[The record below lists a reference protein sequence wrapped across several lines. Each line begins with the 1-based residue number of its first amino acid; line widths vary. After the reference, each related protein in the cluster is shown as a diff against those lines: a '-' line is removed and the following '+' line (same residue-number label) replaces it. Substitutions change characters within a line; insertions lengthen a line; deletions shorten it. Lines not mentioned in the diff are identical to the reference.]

1 MSLSELDGL
10 SQLVSEIAKLGTTV
24 VIVEHHLELVANL
37 CRSVTVLEGG
47 RVLASGTPEA
57 VFNDETVMA
66 AYMGKRSVPT
76 SHD

>member
-1 MSLSELDGL
+1 MAADPRVHYAVGYSGHGMGASAL
-10 SQLVSEIAKLGTTV
+10 
-24 VIVEHHLELVANL
+24 
-37 CRSVTVLEGG
+37 GG